1 MVELSDILARV
12 PERHQSALRWFVNNR
27 EKVVPWPTP
36 LENGTKLASKA
47 KGIYKPEWSEYALS
61 IRQSLNSPYP
71 DREPVIRTD
80 GTWSYF
86 YFQENR
92 NPEERDTEYT
102 NRGLFAC
109 WQDSIAIG
117 VMRQVAKEPRARYKI
132 LGLALVAGWSEGYF
146 ILEGFAPTGR
156 SYGRGSAADA
166 VEVMTGAELEAG
178 EAQNLEGL
186 ADGRERVLAS
196 IVRRRGQIQFREQLL
211 DAYEGRCM
219 LSGCDASEALE
230 AAHIIPYL
238 GPDSNHPS
246 NGLLLRADLHTLFD
260 LGLISVESA
269 TMTILLSPH
278 LASTS
283 YGEFGDKQLRSPKS
297 GATLPSKYALDQH
310 RTWSGI

>member
-1 MVELSDILARV
+1 MVQLSDLLARL
-12 PERHQSALRWFVNNR
+12 PERHRLALQWFVANH
-27 EKVVPWPTP
+27 ETEVPWPAP
-36 LENGTKLASKA
+36 LENATKLASKA

-71 DREPVIRTD
+71 DREPVIRPD

-109 WQDSIAIG
+109 WRDSIPIG
-117 VMRQVAKEPRARYKI
+117 VMRQVAKEPRARYRI

-166 VEVMTGAELEAG
+166 MEVMTRVELVAV

-196 IVRRRGQIQFREQLL
+196 IVRRRGQIQFREELL
-211 DAYEGRCM
+211 DAYDGRCV
-219 LSGCDASEALE
+219 LSGCDALEALE

-238 GPDSNHPS
+238 GPDSNHTS

-269 TMTILLSPH
+269 TMKILLSPR
-278 LASTS
+278 LTSTS
-283 YGEFGDKQLRSPKS
+283 YGEFAGKQLRSPRN
-297 GATLPSKYALDQH
+297 GASLPSKYALDQH